1 MEGYIALQRI
11 ADGETVTATKGK
23 YKGARIS
30 KFRDEVHI
38 ILAGSSTAYPSEEL
52 TAFLNN
58 EFEIVKVVDF
68 EEAVLNL
75 LSGMKAERYDNGR
88 VLAFVDNQFMTY
100 NDEHFLVPT
109 TVTPYDYEQKW
120 RLFKD

>member
-11 ADGETVTATKGK
+11 ADGETVTATEGK

-38 ILAGSSTAYPSEEL
+38 IFAGDSTSHLSEEL
-52 TAFLNN
+52 TAFINN